1 MKLSVFL
8 IFIFL
13 IFCFLGLELRFV
25 MVPAIGRRDTFISCR
40 ICIENKLSALALVKV
55 GDIASSV
62 EDFIKAK
69 SRTAVS

>member
-1 MKLSVFL
+1 MKLFVFL
-8 IFIFL
+8 IFVF
-13 IFCFLGLELRFV
+13 FNFSFLGLEFPFL

-55 GDIASSV
+55 GDMVSSV